1 MKATSLGIALLTMF
15 VATRLF
21 SASPSYDPSAASS
34 WASKAA
40 AYLDQRESW
49 WMAWPASARDQGTFC
64 ISCHTALPYALARPR
79 LRRVL
84 GEEIPSPNERRLL
97 NNVKKRVRLWKDIKP
112 FYGANTSAQSRG
124 TEGILN
130 ALILANNDEHN
141 GKLGEDTRSAFDNM
155 WALQQTTGDEN
166 RAWPWIDFG
175 NEPFEAGDSQ
185 YYGASLAAVAIGTAS
200 ENYRASPSIQHNLN
214 LLRDYL
220 SRNCARQSLIN
231 QVAVLWAS
239 AKLPGLLARV
249 QQQSIINRVLTEQR
263 TDGGWS
269 LSSLAWTWRGS
280 SLRSFAKLWL
290 ASESTPLTLKSDAY
304 ATGLIV
310 YVLEQLRLPNSDLQM
325 QHGLAWLVNN
335 QSQREGGWAGYSL
348 NHRRPP
354 SSPTGHFMSDA
365 ATAYAVLA
373 LTETEPR

>member
-166 RAWPWIDFG
+166 GAWPWLDFG